1 MASLLGS
8 ERPLGNPSTPP
19 ARRSEMASPA
29 PSSATALLFRRNTP
43 TIGIATRPRPTR
55 YRSQTRR
62 VMSTLSRTS
71 APVRA
76 IMRMELGSRPVRWA
90 RDLAVL
96 RRRRMRGLSIV
107 DGREDV
113 RKGVWKGELWDS
125 DRGVS

>member
-1 MASLLGS
+1 
-8 ERPLGNPSTPP
+8 
-19 ARRSEMASPA
+19 
-29 PSSATALLFRRNTP
+29 
-43 TIGIATRPRPTR
+43 
-55 YRSQTRR
+55 
-62 VMSTLSRTS
+62 MSTLSRTS

-76 IMRMELGSRPVRWA
+76 IMRMELGSRPVRRA